1 LVVKENNNNMKIVD
15 IVCSKSLTGFY
26 FDDQLA
32 IKQGAPHD
40 GFTYVGEP
48 VTEKFT
54 QIRQKGE
61 AISIMFILEDGSV
74 ALGDA
79 AAVQYSG
86 AGGRDPLFISEEG
99 IETIHNHIKPILIG
113 QDVSTFRSLAEMID
127 QLKINGKQLHTALR
141 YGLTQA
147 LLDSAAKANKITMA
161 EVVRNEY
168 GIKASEYNRIPLF
181 AQSGDDRYTNVDKM
195 IIKQADVMPHALIN
209 HIETKLGTKGEI
221 LKEYVEWL
229 RNRVLQLRVTEDY
242 TPIFHIDVYG
252 TIGQIFD
259 NNIENMYHYLCELE
273 AAAHPFI
280 LRIEGPTDAGNR
292 KETMEALRDI
302 TKMINDNN
310 KTIEIVADEWCNTLD
325 DVKYFADNEAGHMLQ
340 VKTPDLGGVNNIIE
354 ALLYCKE
361 KNVGAYSGGTCN
373 ETNISAEV
381 TTNIAIAC
389 EAKQC
394 LAKPGMGTDEGIMI
408 VNNVMNRTLALIKNR
423 K

>member
-1 LVVKENNNNMKIVD
+1 MKIVD

>member
-1 LVVKENNNNMKIVD
+1 MKIKN

-26 FDDQLA
+26 FDDQQA
-32 IKQGAPHD
+32 IKSGAHQD
-40 GFTYVGEP
+40 GFTYVGDP
-48 VTEKFT
+48 VTDKFT
-54 QIRQKGE
+54 AVRQKGE
-61 AISIMFILEDGSV
+61 AVSIMIILEDGSI

-86 AGGRDPLFISEEG
+86 AGGRDPLFVSEEG
-99 IETIHNHIKPILIG
+99 IAVINKYIKPILIG
-113 QDVSTFRSLAEMID
+113 KDVSSFRELAEEID
-127 QLKINGKQLHTALR
+127 AMKVKGVQLHTALR
-141 YGLTQA
+141 YGITQA
-147 LLDSAAKANKITMA
+147 LLDATAKANKITMA
-161 EVVRNEY
+161 EVVR
-168 GIKASEYNRIPLF
+168 KEYNIDNNLYERVPMF

-195 IIKQADVMPHALIN
+195 IIKEVEVMPHALIN
-209 HIETKLGTKGEI
+209 HIETKLGTEGEI
-221 LKEYVEWL
+221 LKEYVAWL
-229 RNRVLQLRVTEDY
+229 RGRVIQLRTDQEY

-259 NNIENMYHYLCELE
+259 NNIEKMYNYLIELE
-273 AAAHPFI
+273 ELAAPFI

-292 KETMEALRDI
+292 HDTMVALRDI

-310 KTIEIVADEWCNTLD
+310 KTVEIVADEWCNNLD
-325 DVKYFADNEAGHMLQ
+325 DVKYFADNKAGHMLQ

-354 ALLYCKE
+354 ALIYCHK
-361 KNVGAYSGGTCN
+361 KGLGAYSGGSCN

-389 EAKQC
+389 SAKQC

-423 K
+423 D